1 MAGLRRGR
9 IPGGTHMRGTKT
21 LLLLLAGALA
31 AGPVVA
37 QSGGTVEL
45 GAFGRWTKFDESLKL
60 DLTNNLPKKNGFGGG
75 LRLGLFLVRNLEIE
89 ADASYAKVDAA
100 SAGKV
105 RFIPFHA
112 GLTYNIPI
120 GGKSALFLG
129 GRFVHNMYGED
140 ADFKD
145 NGFGGVGGLRFGP
158 VRLAATFD
166 RMGKDLPGHDDYHN
180 IGVEAG
186 LSLLLGGC
194 NKSADGITISPSTA
208 TLERGAT
215 TTFTA
220 TSTHCGK
227 PHNEI
232 QWSATGG
239 TVTQVGEYTAGQTPG
254 NYQVTVTDED
264 TKLTASASVTIKEPP
279 PPPPV
284 VTLSGIELRPEHAKV
299 KLNESVA
306 FAVTEVYSDNS
317 KKPIDN
323 CPLTADGN
331 ATKSGNSFSWGHYGT
346 YTVTANCEGKSD
358 TSTVEVPLEVVIFG
372 TNFAFNSDQL
382 TRAGMD
388 SVRVA
393 ADSLKKYPEI
403 KVRLG
408 GHADFVGTDAYNCN
422 LSWRRVHTVH
432 HALNSLGISDD
443 RFSAIEGFGEAYPI
457 PDDQVTQ
464 AMKDRNTQ
472 THDKGKFWDRRVDIT
487 SASNPGMMA
496 CTDPGRKM

>member
-1 MAGLRRGR
+1 
-9 IPGGTHMRGTKT
+9 MRTTRK
-21 LLLLLAGALA
+21 LLLILAGALA
-31 AGPVVA
+31 AGPVAA
-37 QSGGTVEL
+37 QAGGTVEL

-75 LRLGLFLVRNLEIE
+75 LRLGVFMVRNLEIE
-89 ADASYAKVDAA
+89 VDGSYAKVDAA

-140 ADFKD
+140 ADFDD
-145 NGFGGVGGLRFGP
+145 NGFGGVGGFRFGP

-194 NKSADGITISPSTA
+194 NKSADGVTISPTTA
-208 TLERGAT
+208 TLERGAKAN
-215 TTFTA
+215 FTA
-220 TSTHCGK
+220 TATHCGK
-227 PHNEI
+227 PEDEVV
-232 QWSATGG
+232 WSATGG
-239 TVTQVGEYTAGQTPG
+239 DITQTGEYTAGQTPG
-254 NYQVTVTDED
+254 SYQVTVTEPEG
-264 TKLTASASVTIKEPP
+264 KLTASASVTIKEPP
-279 PPPPV
+279 PPPPPPPK
-284 VTLSGIELRPEHAKV
+284 VTLSKIDLTPDHAKL
-299 KLNESVA
+299 KLNESVL
-306 FAVTEVYSDNS
+306 FAVNGTNSDGSNAVLS
-317 KKPIDN
+317 N
-323 CPLTADGN
+323 CTLTATGDP
-331 ATKSGNSFSWGHYGT
+331 KQSGNSFSWGHYGT
-346 YTVTANCEGKSD
+346 YTVTATCEGMTD
-358 TSTVEVPLEVVIFG
+358 QSTVEVPLEIVIFG
-372 TNFAFNSDQL
+372 TNFAFNSDKL
-382 TRAGMD
+382 TAAGRD

-403 KVRLG
+403 KVRLA
-408 GHADFVGTDAYNCN
+408 GHADFVGSDAYNCN

-432 HALNSLGISDD
+432 HTLNSFGISDD

-464 AMKDRNTQ
+464 AMKDQNTR

-487 SASNPGMMA
+487 SASNPGMTG
-496 CTDPGRKM
+496 CPDPTKKM